1 MGDVHGFCGGGRRV
15 EAWKEGM
22 ETRNVRNEE
31 ESGGGGGGGV
41 GLNNKMEPRR
51 EASRRSIKGGAGE
64 NSIDETETNRKKLKK
79 LFDFL
84 GIPEKFGF
92 LIFV

>member
-31 ESGGGGGGGV
+31 ESG
-41 GLNNKMEPRR
+41 E
-51 EASRRSIKGGAGE
+51 EEEEEEWA
-64 NSIDETETNRKKLKK
+64 
-79 LFDFL
+79 
-84 GIPEKFGF
+84 
-92 LIFV
+92 